1 MQSGGRAVGC
11 QHQVR
16 DQQLQVEDAGV
27 ELREPVEDL
36 SAVTKLEDRSLGRQ
50 LDLDLP
56 DSLAGGFGAD
66 GNLAD
71 PSLDVLPVRADAD
84 QVVEDAVAAGW
95 SIRISSSSTNRAR
108 ISSTSRSGSA
118 AGGNVSR

>member
-1 MQSGGRAVGC
+1 
-11 QHQVR
+11 
-16 DQQLQVEDAGV
+16 VEDAGV
-27 ELREPVEDL
+27 EQRELTQDLTAVPQLEDL
-36 SAVTKLEDRSLGRQ
+36 AGGQQ

-56 DSLAGGFGAD
+56 GWLAGGFGAD
-66 GNLAD
+66 GDLAD

-95 SIRISSSSTNRAR
+95 SIRISSSSTNRPR